1 MIKNLQVFSSS
12 KSINKLLVHKLVGTL
27 KKELNLQIDSLVI
40 NFVSETEITE
50 LNEKYLDHYY
60 STDII
65 TFDYSEDCIEI
76 DGEIFISMDDA
87 ELNARKYKV
96 HLKNEITRLIIH
108 GILHLLGYDDQQKK
122 DKIIMKRMENDL
134 TNRNKFILL
143 RGR

>member
-1 MIKNLQVFSSS
+1 MIKNLQVFSPS
-12 KSINKLLVHKLVGTL
+12 KSIDKLSIHKLVGSL

-40 NFVSETEITE
+40 NFVTSTEITE
-50 LNEKYLDHYY
+50 LNEKYLHHYF

-65 TFDYSEDCIEI
+65 TFDYSGNRNKI
-76 DGEIFISMDDA
+76 DGEIFIAIDDA
-87 ELNARKYKV
+87 ESNARKFRV
-96 HLKNEITRLIIH
+96 HFKNEITRLIIH

-134 TNRNKFILL
+134 LNKNKFILL

>member
-1 MIKNLQVFSSS
+1 VIKNLQVFSPS
-12 KSINKLLVHKLVGTL
+12 KSINKLSVHKLVGTL
-27 KKELNLQIDSLVI
+27 KKELNLQIDSLII

-65 TFDYSEDCIEI
+65 TFDYSEDSIEI

>member
-1 MIKNLQVFSSS
+1 MIRNLQVFSPS
-12 KSINKLLVHKLVGTL
+12 KSINKLSIHKLIGAL

-40 NFVSETEITE
+40 NFVTTSEITE

-65 TFDYSEDCIEI
+65 TFDYSENGKEI
-76 DGEIFISMDDA
+76 DAEIFISIDDA
-87 ELNARKYKV
+87 ESNSRKYKV
-96 HLKNEITRLIIH
+96 HFKNEVTRLIIH

-122 DKIIMKRMENDL
+122 NKIIMKQVENDL

>member
-1 MIKNLQVFSSS
+1 VIKNLQVFSPS
-12 KSINKLLVHKLVGTL
+12 KSIDKLSIHKLVGSL
-27 KKELNLQIDSLVI
+27 KKELNLQIDSLVL

-65 TFDYSEDCIEI
+65 TFDYSEDRKEI
-76 DGEIFISMDDA
+76 DGEIFISTDDA
-87 ELNARKYKV
+87 ESNARKYKV
-96 HLKNEITRLIIH
+96 HLKNELTRLIIH
-108 GILHLLGYDDQQKK
+108 GILHLLGYDDQQKN

-134 TNRNKFILL
+134 LNRNKFILL

>member
-1 MIKNLQVFSSS
+1 MIKNLNVFSAS
-12 KSINKLLVHKLVGTL
+12 KSVNKLSIHKLVGSL
-27 KKELNLQIDSLVI
+27 KKELNLQIHSLII
-40 NFVSETEITE
+40 NFVSESEMSE

-65 TFDYSEDCIEI
+65 TFDYSGERTEI

-87 ELNARKYKV
+87 KLNAQKYKV
-96 HLKNEITRLIIH
+96 QFENEITRLIIH
-108 GILHLLGYDDQQKK
+108 GILHLLGYDDKQKK
-122 DKIIMKRMENDL
+122 DKIIMKRLENDL